1 MCCSV
6 LMLTLQSKEPEM
18 SYQIAYVH
26 RGYKRMVA
34 TCNIIPRVGERVIVR
49 QRIEITHGA

>member
-1 MCCSV
+1 
-6 LMLTLQSKEPEM
+6 MLTLQSKEPEM